1 MKTYDKVFIDGRW
14 VPAGGEPIDVFEP
27 GTGMP
32 WAQVYGTRPAGV
44 DQAVQAARRAFPA
57 WSNSPREVRLRYLS
71 ALQKQLEAR
80 TDELAATVTRE
91 VGMPI
96 SASRAVQI
104 QLPTGLISSYMKVL
118 EEYEFV
124 EPCGNAQVERTPVGV
139 VGCITPWNYPL
150 NQVIMK
156 VIPALAAGCTVVLK
170 PSEVAPLT
178 AFMLAEA
185 LEAIDFPPGVLNI
198 VCGLGGETGQALIEH
213 PDVDM
218 LSFTGSTATGR
229 RVYQA
234 AAEDFKRVALEL
246 GGKSAAVV
254 LPDGD
259 LQAAIRN
266 TMGMTCL
273 NSGQTCIALTRLV
286 VPESLHDQACEL
298 AAAMAEAFQPGDPL
312 DEKTRLGPL
321 ASAAQRDKV
330 QEYIQIGIDEGHR
343 LVAGGLGAPTG
354 LEKGYFVK
362 PTIFGNVDP
371 QSRLAQE
378 EIFGPVLCII
388 PYRDDDEAQ
397 AIGIANGTPYGLSGA
412 VWSADTERA
421 GRVASQLRTGQVF
434 VNGARPN
441 PFAPFGGF
449 GHSGVGREKGKW
461 GMEEF
466 LEIRTVYY

>member
-57 WSNSPREVRLRYLS
+57 WTNSPREVRLRYLS

-91 VGMPI
+91 VSMPI

-198 VCGLGGETGQALIEH
+198 VCGLGSETGQALIEH

-330 QEYIQIGIDEGHR
+330 QEYI
-343 LVAGGLGAPTG
+343 
-354 LEKGYFVK
+354 
-362 PTIFGNVDP
+362 
-371 QSRLAQE
+371 
-378 EIFGPVLCII
+378 
-388 PYRDDDEAQ
+388 
-397 AIGIANGTPYGLSGA
+397 
-412 VWSADTERA
+412 
-421 GRVASQLRTGQVF
+421 
-434 VNGARPN
+434 
-441 PFAPFGGF
+441 
-449 GHSGVGREKGKW
+449 
-461 GMEEF
+461 
-466 LEIRTVYY
+466 